1 MIGYI
6 KGIFSSIFGKKP
18 APKAKDIVVLD
29 NDKKNP
35 VVATLPSVMIDKEND
50 GSTRYPD
57 FSYLYDNCVVSSSK
71 ELDSVV
77 TKIKANMDK
86 YTSVQTATGV
96 PWTLI
101 AALHYRESGMDFKT
115 YLGNGEPLSRVTRL
129 VPKGRGP
136 FKTWEEGAIDALK
149 YDKLDKKIIN
159 TTALMC
165 AQAEIFNGLGYR
177 NKGIYSPYVWSG
189 TNWYANGK
197 YTSDG
202 VYNPFKKDS
211 QIGVA
216 AILKRLENA

>member
-1 MIGYI
+1 MISYI
-6 KGIFSSIFGKKP
+6 KNIFSSVFGRKP
-18 APKAKDIVVLD
+18 APKAKDIVVID
-29 NDKKNP
+29 NGKKSP
-35 VVATLPSVMIDKEND
+35 IVAPLPSVLIDTTND
-50 GSTRYPD
+50 GSVKYPD
-57 FSYLYDNCVVSSSK
+57 FSYLWDNCKVFPSK

-77 TKIKANMDK
+77 AKIKANMSK
-86 YTSVQTATGV
+86 YEAVQAATGV
-96 PWTLI
+96 PATLI

-129 VPKGRGP
+129 VPRGRGP

-159 TTALMC
+159 TGSLMC
-165 AQAEIFNGLGYR
+165 SQAEIFNGLGYR

-202 VYNPFKKDS
+202 IYNPFKKDS
-211 QIGVA
+211 QLGVA
-216 AILKRLENA
+216 AILKRLENV